1 MAKSLYEGAEKYLL
15 TAQDY
20 RDLVSLLLQTPCLD
34 QVNNIEALL
43 AGIPRS
49 MRLHMKH
56 FEQDD
61 YQARKSLVL
70 TSLLLFLVEWS
81 RPEILDTNASDSPLM
96 IFLKNVL
103 FHSQIQQVPHVVST
117 LTALVQ
123 TVEKREHR

>member
-1 MAKSLYEGAEKYLL
+1 MVKSLYEGTEKYLL

-20 RDLVSLLLQTPCLD
+20 RDLVSLLLQIPYFD

-43 AGIPRS
+43 AGISRS
-49 MRLHMKH
+49 MRLHMKS

-61 YQARKSLVL
+61 YLARKSLVL

-81 RPEILDTNASDSPLM
+81 RPEILDASAGDSPLM

-103 FHSQIQQVPHVVST
+103 FHTQIQQLHTVVPPLQVV
-117 LTALVQ
+117 VQ
-123 TVEKREHR
+123 KIEERERQ